1 MIQWFTPEHT
11 QPTHTY
17 IHTHTTKKR
26 CHAIHCTVFLAI
38 NPLKV
43 NSFELQQMKHTITKN
58 TDLWNTHIYIYWYY
72 QFLVKWTH
80 IISESANLL
89 LPWTVFCRIL
99 PFLRYLSTS
108 NSSIFMP
115 SLSFE
120 WVSHPISWCLS
131 VSDSV
136 DHHKRPL
143 PITKGKMIIIEFE
156 NPIWF
161 FYHKY
166 RHGHTERNKKKR
178 SMEEKMI
185 FFFEQWHFKEDFYS
199 MQPMI
204 NCAVETSLYLWITHH
219 WLSFVHNKTDP
230 FCVAVNLYHGQPY
243 SWQARKLQLTKFNGF
258 FLLLDCVLFAFSTNS
273 NIFLM

>member
-1 MIQWFTPEHT
+1 MWFSDSHQNIPNPH
-11 QPTHTY
+11 
-17 IHTHTTKKR
+17 IHTHTHNQKTMSCYPLYSISCNQSTQSEFFWATTNETHHHKKHR
-26 CHAIHCTVFLAI
+26 FMEYT
-38 NPLKV
+38 
-43 NSFELQQMKHTITKN
+43 
-58 TDLWNTHIYIYWYY
+58 YY

-185 FFFEQWHFKEDFYS
+185 FFSSND
-199 MQPMI
+199 
-204 NCAVETSLYLWITHH
+204 TS
-219 WLSFVHNKTDP
+219 K
-230 FCVAVNLYHGQPY
+230 
-243 SWQARKLQLTKFNGF
+243 R
-258 FLLLDCVLFAFSTNS
+258 
-273 NIFLM
+273 IFIQCNRW